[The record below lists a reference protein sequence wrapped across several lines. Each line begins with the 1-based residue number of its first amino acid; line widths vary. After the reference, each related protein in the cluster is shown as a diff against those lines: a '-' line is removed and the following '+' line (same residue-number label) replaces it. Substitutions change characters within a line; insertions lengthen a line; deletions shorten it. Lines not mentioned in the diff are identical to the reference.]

1 MIPADIKEMAKHDPL
16 VAEIVAM
23 KGPFFYA
30 EYQQLRNGRAAEV
43 IKSRLKKATMGLI
56 AFVVFWGY
64 HLVKFLVMSNSDVYY
79 RDWLSTGLDIMM
91 VLLWCVPIPVMEYN
105 RRKLK
110 RLQERIDAGEF
121 SAD

>member
-30 EYQQLRNGRAAEV
+30 EYQQLRNGQAEQL
-43 IKSRLKKATMGLI
+43 IRSRIKKATWGVIVFVFAWGFNLFQFLMMSNFSGYPRNQVSAGLDLL
-56 AFVVFWGY
+56 AVVLWFGP
-64 HLVKFLVMSNSDVYY
+64 LVMV
-79 RDWLSTGLDIMM
+79 
-91 VLLWCVPIPVMEYN
+91 EYN

-110 RLQERIDAGEF
+110 SLQARIDAGEF